1 MAGQPSDVGTTSL
14 AGGSRQ
20 LASSTR
26 IGDGGDVSRAGKASR
41 SPTATE
47 RQGWPSGNSPTAKQ
61 LKLKELIKCPRT
73 SMKGRW
79 PPKEWQTGGDGAGTQ
94 DELTG
99 GPGGGVGGPGG
110 GLYGE
115 LPEGTSITVDSK
127 RFFFDVGCNKY
138 GVFLR
143 VSEVKPSYR
152 NAITVPF
159 KAWGKFG
166 GAFCRYADEMKE
178 IQERQRDKLY
188 ERRGGGSGGGDES
201 EGEEVDED

>member
-1 MAGQPSDVGTTSL
+1 MA
-14 AGGSRQ
+14 
-20 LASSTR
+20 
-26 IGDGGDVSRAGKASR
+26 
-41 SPTATE
+41 
-47 RQGWPSGNSPTAKQ
+47 
-61 LKLKELIKCPRT
+61 
-73 SMKGRW
+73 
-79 PPKEWQTGGDGAGTQ
+79 
-94 DELTG
+94 G
-99 GPGGGVGGPGG
+99 GPGGGAGGAGG

-188 ERRGGGSGGGDES
+188 ERRGGDES
-201 EGEEVDED
+201 ECEEADED